1 MKKLFKKSIAI
12 FLSIVSVIALI
23 APTCAFAINSN
34 AEDFTET
41 SLGDV
46 EFTAT
51 NSFGEMI
58 TESLNEKIGESDGNH
73 YISDIEFN
81 VDTAVVEFVTQTPCN
96 IVVVAYED
104 ETRKMLGWNF
114 KTVSSKDTIV
124 SIELDVQLPKYF
136 LLKAFMLDNEFAA
149 LCKEYT
155 CHEFTAVY
163 EDFEKKTVYDFDSDK
178 VINLDEDIDNNF
190 VVMAQG
196 TFKVKSDSRK
206 NTLLDSDFENGVYVF
221 DNVDEQMKSFK
232 KGDIFY
238 VDNGSEEE
246 LIFIKV
252 SRIETNGSKTIIYS
266 DDTLLEETFSFI
278 KLNNSAETSDF
289 EMVDGSLEEE
299 LVCEGL
305 MPRDENSDA
314 DSLHTNAGTN
324 DPGLELEYKYKAFDK
339 TIKPSQPKKLG
350 KKVDLTG
357 SIKLSGSIGF
367 SIKGEFK
374 FYWSLKFSEV
384 IFTLTPGFALNVS
397 VVGKGRI
404 EIPIGDYYF
413 KPIIGVKVGV
423 SPKIVCEA
431 SLDLDFTASLS
442 FTLGIGWDSDSGEVD
457 NKSKAPNFDW
467 KLKAEGE
474 LFIGVD
480 LAPNVCAVSEKIAKI
495 EIGCET
501 GAYLTATM
509 KNAEKGEVHD
519 CNSCLDGSIDLKA
532 SLDGTLTIGEDTKIE
547 KSVKIDFLNF
557 TLEIADFYHSF
568 TYNKSGWGN
577 CPYRYIKITFV
588 VASDEVENSVH
599 LTQALSFLGL
609 LSRGVVYPITEDELL
624 KVPGFNKYR
633 ISGAEVLSAGA
644 RFYPDEKDL
653 NNWHG
658 NSAVTN
664 KNGEASLYFSTG
676 EKSIKVSAKGYK
688 TQTVDFEVEDKS
700 RQYVVWLEKSDEQD
714 VPDNPDLPDNPS
726 GGITSGVYPSYD
738 LSDKTLT
745 IKGKGD
751 MSNYTEYTSAPWH
764 TYYEDAEKI
773 VIESGVTSIGDFAF
787 YQFRNVSEIELP
799 STLTKI
805 GMCAFY
811 GCNNIQSITIGDNVK
826 SIGDYAFFACQSA
839 RSIYIGSSVETI
851 GKYAFAQC
859 QAVSVINVPASV
871 TSVGASAFKH
881 CTNLNAIT
889 FMNSSC
895 KIGDTEDTIFYGAT
909 IYGGSS
915 STAKSYASKYSRGFV
930 AISTAKVATLSTEA
944 SGLSTQGIG
953 AGYYAKTSGA
963 YEDEEYVLVVVKK
976 SANGIVL
983 DNDSLL
989 YIDQKTADANGEI
1002 SFAFIPRT
1010 DDSCV
1015 AYIIGKFSD
1024 TTQKQ
1029 VEHQSA
1035 AKPVSL
1041 VINTLPSKTSY
1052 IYKEGSIDLSGIV
1065 VTAVYY
1071 DGSTE
1076 IVEVGD
1082 INVDGFDT
1090 SSTGTKSVTIEYKDA
1105 SASYDIKVSYA
1116 WWQWLIRIFLLG
1128 IIWY

>member
-1 MKKLFKKSIAI
+1 MKKLFKKSIAF
-12 FLSIVSVIALI
+12 FLILAMVVGAAPMAFAENKSIVQETGVGSEVSTTSPLSV
-23 APTCAFAINSN
+23 
-34 AEDFTET
+34 FTEG
-41 SLGDV
+41 L
-46 EFTAT
+46 
-51 NSFGEMI
+51 
-58 TESLNEKIGESDGNH
+58 
-73 YISDIEFN
+73 
-81 VDTAVVEFVTQTPCN
+81 TQTGADFNDSYYVSGIVFNDNVATVSYNAISKCTLVVAVYDE
-96 IVVVAYED
+96 ITLQLITSGKVVVDKD
-104 ETRKMLGWNF
+104 ENEIQVSMEE
-114 KTVSSKDTIV
+114 KT
-124 SIELDVQLPKYF
+124 LPQKFVAKGF
-136 LLKAFMLDNEFAA
+136 LLDDNFAA
-149 LCKEYT
+149 LSKEYICNLYT
-155 CHEFTAVY
+155 SKYEEFL
-163 EDFEKKTVYDFDSDK
+163 KTVPSDFPGE
-178 VINLDEDIDNNF
+178 VIVDMDEDKTEESFAVLASNVISCTGDSSMSYEYDENSKTY
-190 VVMAQG
+190 
-196 TFKVKSDSRK
+196 TFINPTEETK
-206 NTLLDSDFENGVYVF
+206 NLS
-221 DNVDEQMKSFK
+221 

-238 VDNGSEEE
+238 YETGSDVGEFIIFKVWSVSQKGNMIVITEDDEISLDEAFLFVKFNEEADFSNVEVDESQLGSALSLDESVNTQGE
-246 LIFIKV
+246 LSTQAEIIDSEK
-252 SRIETNGSKTIIYS
+252 KTTKTTQFNFSWPSEKDS
-266 DDTLLEETFSFI
+266 DEETKKALEKGWSFKGSLGYTVTASVKLFYDARIGKDYYEYETKLDHEIKLKGSFSGEI
-278 KLNNSAETSDF
+278 KLNKN
-289 EMVDGSLEEE
+289 
-299 LVCEGL
+299 
-305 MPRDENSDA
+305 
-314 DSLHTNAGTN
+314 
-324 DPGLELEYKYKAFDK
+324 K
-339 TIKPSQPKKLG
+339 
-350 KKVDLTG
+350 
-357 SIKLSGSIGF
+357 
-367 SIKGEFK
+367 FK
-374 FYWSLKFSEV
+374 FSF
-384 IFTLTPGFALNVS
+384 P
-397 VVGKGRI
+397 
-404 EIPIGDYYF
+404 EIPIGGIFTLNMKVYLIGELSGTIDLISITFIINNKVTYSNTNGLVKENVEKKKFDDDLGIGETEIVVKFGVGFEAKFGFSKGKEDKDGKKTIDISLQLNVDVSFIKVTLKPHAVGVWLDKLHQCVFCLEGSLSSEIEGTLTLNFKVTKHLNTSWDAVKIGYEKAWGKCYISISGKNSHIVKIGLGECPNILYEVNVKVVLKDEENQKENVVDGAVVASPTGKCDVQGDKKYDDDEILTNSSGIATFYF
-413 KPIIGVKVGV
+413 KPGNHTVTV
-423 SPKIVCEA
+423 SYEDYDAITKPITV
-431 SLDLDFTASLS
+431 
-442 FTLGIGWDSDSGEVD
+442 
-457 NKSKAPNFDW
+457 
-467 KLKAEGE
+467 
-474 LFIGVD
+474 
-480 LAPNVCAVSEKIAKI
+480 IA
-495 EIGCET
+495 
-501 GAYLTATM
+501 
-509 KNAEKGEVHD
+509 
-519 CNSCLDGSIDLKA
+519 
-532 SLDGTLTIGEDTKIE
+532 TKQDIT
-547 KSVKIDFLNF
+547 V
-557 TLEIADFYHSF
+557 
-568 TYNKSGWGN
+568 
-577 CPYRYIKITFV
+577 TFV
-588 VASDEVENSVH
+588 KEK
-599 LTQALSFLGL
+599 
-609 LSRGVVYPITEDELL
+609 ED
-624 KVPGFNKYR
+624 
-633 ISGAEVLSAGA
+633 A
-644 RFYPDEKDL
+644 
-653 NNWHG
+653 
-658 NSAVTN
+658 
-664 KNGEASLYFSTG
+664 
-676 EKSIKVSAKGYK
+676 
-688 TQTVDFEVEDKS
+688 
-700 RQYVVWLEKSDEQD
+700 
-714 VPDNPDLPDNPS
+714 PDNP
-726 GGITSGVYPSYD
+726 GGSVGNVSWNYNSAT
-738 LSDKTLT
+738 KTLT
-745 IKGKGD
+745 LTGSGNMTD
-751 MSNYTEYTSAPWH
+751 YASLTSAPWH
-764 TYYEDAEKI
+764 QYYEEAEKI
-773 VIESGVTSIGDFAF
+773 VVESGITSIGDYAFA
-787 YQFRNVSEIELP
+787 QFRNVSEIELP

-915 STAKSYASKYSRGFV
+915 STAKSYASKYSRSFV

-963 YEDEEYVLVVVKK
+963 YEGEEYVLVVVKK